1 LGTTIVGMADAAIY
15 AVMRTSPF
23 NAGFC
28 VQGAGRNSLAAC
40 ATNEKALGQIGH
52 ARFNRPRLA
61 QRRQVKTHQRN
72 HNQHHHEHKD
82 RPRHS

>member
-40 ATNEKALGQIGH
+40 ATNEKALGQIGD
-52 ARFNRPRLA
+52 ARFTTARVP
-61 QRRQVKTHQRN
+61 QRRRTETHQSD